1 MRLLFYKCAPQPSF
15 SEQIFGLIFCFEL
28 FQEAS
33 CLLGSFGRKWIWL
46 FHPPP
51 PLYELRFPKSF
62 HLLSLWIMR
71 SFVVLDVAFFFSPSF
86 SFSKGRFF
94 PVCGRGGK
102 WFTRDRNQQ
111 ELGNHCATMLT
122 SKHTGQGI
130 LRIASLDKRELGI
143 LSVLPV
149 LCSE

>member
-1 MRLLFYKCAPQPSF
+1 MFPNHRFLSKFLFLYSVLNYSERLVVCWNPLAGNGF
-15 SEQIFGLIFCFEL
+15 
-28 FQEAS
+28 
-33 CLLGSFGRKWIWL
+33 WL
-46 FHPPP
+46 FHPPSP
-51 PLYELRFPKSF
+51 FIWAAFSQIFSF
-62 HLLSLWIMR
+62 LSLWIMR
-71 SFVVLDVAFFFSPSF
+71 SFVVLDVAFFFSPS

>member
-1 MRLLFYKCAPQPSF
+1 MRLLFYRCVPQASF
-15 SEQIFGLIFCFEL
+15 SEQIFVLIICFEL
-28 FQEAS
+28 FQEAFFWD
-33 CLLGSFGRKWIWL
+33 SFAGNGFWPFLPPSPLIWAA
-46 FHPPP
+46 FSQI
-51 PLYELRFPKSF
+51 FSF
-62 HLLSLWIMR
+62 LSLWIMR
-71 SFVVLDVAFFFSPSF
+71 SFVVLDVAFFFSPS